1 MASFAIDNVAL
12 DFSTDAIDAIADVA
26 IQRKTGARG
35 LRSIV
40 EELLLNIM
48 FEAPSIAGAKA
59 LNINGDIVRK
69 AEPPDISLLT
79 LVQKSA

>member
-1 MASFAIDNVAL
+1 
-12 DFSTDAIDAIADVA
+12 VA
-26 IQRKTGARG
+26 IKRKTGARG

-59 LNINGDIVRK
+59 LTITGDIVRK
-69 AEPPDISLLT
+69 AEPPSIAALM